1 MVIKI
6 EESPVEAQQ
15 ERDTEEVYLL
25 GEGPIPFTYPKM
37 GRIVNI
43 HRRIKGMPK
52 AQAEAAMGDTIM
64 DWLERGFGPAVW
76 DYIQKRIDNEDDR
89 LDTKHLVNAF
99 TQLVEAHAGRP
110 TTSSSD
116 ASPQPWMK
124 SQTGEPSAEESES
137 ETWTPE
143 NSAT

>member
-1 MVIKI
+1 MVINI
-6 EESPVEAQQ
+6 EAGEQVKEDRP
-15 ERDTEEVYLL
+15 TEEVYLL

-37 GRIVNI
+37 GRIVNV
-43 HRRIKGMPK
+43 HRRVKGLPK
-52 AQAEAAMGDTIM
+52 HQAEALMGDVIM
-64 DWLERGFGPAVW
+64 DWLERGFGPEVW
-76 DYIQKRIDNEDDR
+76 EYVMKRVDDEDDL
-89 LDTKHLVNAF
+89 LDTHHLVNCF

-110 TTSSSD
+110 TTSSSG

-137 ETWTPE
+137 ATWTPA

>member
-1 MVIKI
+1 MAI
-6 EESPVEAQQ
+6 EIVEDKVQ
-15 ERDTEEVYLL
+15 EDRPTEEVYLL

-37 GRIVNI
+37 GRIVNV

-52 AQAEAAMGDTIM
+52 QQAEATMGEVIM
-64 DWLERGFGPAVW
+64 DWLERGFGPQVW
-76 DYIQKRIDNEDDR
+76 DYILKRIDNEDDQ
-89 LDTKHLVNAF
+89 LDTRHLVNAF

-110 TTSSSD
+110 TTSSSG

-124 SQTGEPSAEESES
+124 SQTEEPSVVESES